1 MRMPF
6 GRLINKSPFPLLQKH
21 MEASRICAEALPSL
35 FEALSSGDVDA
46 LTEGVK
52 RLSALEGEADNLK
65 NQLRDQLPR
74 GLFLSVDRRDL
85 LQLIAEVDRVADSAE
100 DVGVLLTLRTYQ
112 FDAELQPLVTE
123 LTDQV
128 IKTVQQAEKSLKHLD
143 LLVVSG
149 FSRRAVSDAQQ
160 DIQKIGEYEHQ
171 ADKYQDQAAKLLFQ
185 KEAELGALEIMMW
198 SKVLKKLGDVANHA
212 ENVGD
217 RMRLFLAKS

>member
-6 GRLINKSPFPLLQKH
+6 GRLINKSPFPLLQRH
-21 MEASRICAEALPSL
+21 MEAARVCAEALPTL

-46 LTEGVK
+46 LTDGVK
-52 RLSALEGEADNLK
+52 RLSALEGEADDLK

-100 DVGVLLTLRTYQ
+100 DVGVLLTLRKYQ
-112 FDAELQPLVTE
+112 FATELQPLVTE
-123 LTDQV
+123 LVDQV
-128 IKTVQQAEKSLKHLD
+128 ILTVQQAEKSLKHLD

-149 FSRRAVSDAQQ
+149 FSRRAVSDAHQE
-160 DIQKIGEYEHQ
+160 IQKIGEYEHQ

-185 KEAELGALEIMMW
+185 KETELGALEIMMW

>member
-6 GRLINKSPFPLLQKH
+6 GRLINKSPFPLLQRH
-21 MEASRICAEALPSL
+21 MEAARVCAEALPAL
-35 FEALSSGDVDA
+35 FNALSSGDVDA

-52 RLSALEGEADNLK
+52 RLSALEGEADDLK

-100 DVGVLLTLRTYQ
+100 DVGVLLTLRNYQ
-112 FDAELQPLVTE
+112 FDTELQPLVTK
-123 LTDQV
+123 LIDQV
-128 IKTVQQAEKSLKHLD
+128 ILTVQQAEKSLKNLD

-160 DIQKIGEYEHQ
+160 EIQKIGEYEHQ

-185 KEAELGALEIMMW
+185 KETELGALEIMMW

>member
-6 GRLINKSPFPLLQKH
+6 GRLFNKSPFPLLQRH

-35 FEALSSGDVDA
+35 FKALSLGDVGA

-52 RLSALEGEADNLK
+52 RLSALEGEADDLK

-112 FDAELQPLVTE
+112 FDHELQPLVTD
-123 LTDQV
+123 LIKQV
-128 IKTVQQAEKSLKHLD
+128 IMTVQQAEKSLKHLD

-217 RMRLFLAKS
+217 RMRLFLAKA

>member
-52 RLSALEGEADNLK
+52 RLSALEGEADDLK

-123 LTDQV
+123 LIDQV
-128 IKTVQQAEKSLKHLD
+128 IMTVQQAEKCLKHLD

-160 DIQKIGEYEHQ
+160 EIQKIGEYEHQ